1 MQSGDIEKALK
12 YFLKADKLYNN
23 KPRLWIVIAQCYMG
37 LMLFPAAADYLTALL
52 EHPDIPEYE
61 KPIITSNVRFARWP
75 FVTQKLVSRTW
86 KQEESAIRNFPGF
99 T

>member
-61 KPIITSNVRFARWP
+61 KPIITSKRALCSLAI
-75 FVTQKLVSRTW
+75 VTQKLVSRTW

>member
-1 MQSGDIEKALK
+1 MKQ
-12 YFLKADKLYNN
+12 
-23 KPRLWIVIAQCYMG
+23 
-37 LMLFPAAADYLTALL
+37 LF
-52 EHPDIPEYE
+52 ERNMK